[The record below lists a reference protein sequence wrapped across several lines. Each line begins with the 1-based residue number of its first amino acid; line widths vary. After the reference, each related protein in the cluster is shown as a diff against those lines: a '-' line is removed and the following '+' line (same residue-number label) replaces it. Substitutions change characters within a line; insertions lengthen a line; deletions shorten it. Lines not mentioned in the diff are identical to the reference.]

1 MSLTTYAELEQG
13 SQEWLDARCGLLT
26 ASTIGALITQ
36 KSRDPFT
43 VECIKCGAPG
53 FSPCMSAA
61 RKEPTPIKT
70 VHDERSAIVVG
81 LPKVLEVADSEGSRG
96 LTYTL
101 AAERITGHVD
111 YMHPTFDMQ
120 RGHDDEPFARDV
132 YAENCVPDHTPVEQV
147 GFMVRD
153 FGDYKI
159 GYSPDGLVKDDGLI
173 EIKSR
178 RPKEHLK
185 TVLKGLPPL
194 ENMAQMMTGMVVSGR
209 DYCDYVSYS
218 AGLPLWVKRVH
229 LDDRWVTAIHAA
241 AEAFEINVTNI
252 VNNFN
257 AATKGLPMTERRAT
271 IEEITFS

>member
-1 MSLTTYAELEQG
+1 MTLTTYADLEQG
-13 SQEWLDARCGLLT
+13 SPEWLAARCGLLT
-26 ASTIGALITQ
+26 ASTIGTLITQ

-70 VHDERSAIVVG
+70 VHDERSAIVSG
-81 LPKVLEVADSEGSRG
+81 LPKVLEVADTEGSRG

-101 AAERITGHVD
+101 AAERITGNVD
-111 YMHPTFDMQ
+111 YVHPTFDMQ
-120 RGHDDEPFARDV
+120 RGHDDEPYARDA
-132 YAENCVPDHTPVEQV
+132 YAANFAPVEQI

-153 FGDYKI
+153 FGNYKI
-159 GYSPDGLVKDDGLI
+159 GFSPDGLVKDDGLI

-185 TVLKGLPPL
+185 TVLRGLPPL

-209 DYCDYVSYS
+209 EYCDYISYS
-218 AGLPLWVKRVH
+218 AGLPLWVHRVH
-229 LDDRWVTAIHAA
+229 LDNRWENAIYAA

-257 AATKGLPMTERRAT
+257 NATAGLPMTERRPEL
-271 IEEITFS
+271 EEIRF

>member
-1 MSLTTYAELEQG
+1 MTLTTYADLEQG

-26 ASTIGALITQ
+26 ASTIGKLITPSTL
-36 KSRDPFT
+36 K
-43 VECIKCGAPG
+43 
-53 FSPCMSAA
+53 
-61 RKEPTPIKT
+61 
-70 VHDERSAIVVG
+70 
-81 LPKVLEVADSEGSRG
+81 VADNETSRG
-96 LTYTL
+96 LTMTL
-101 AAERITGHVD
+101 AAERITRHVD
-111 YMHPTFDMQ
+111 FVYPTADMQ
-120 RGHDDEPFARDV
+120 RGTEDEPYARAV
-132 YAENCVPDHTPVEQV
+132 YAEHYAPVEQV

-159 GYSPDGLVKDDGLI
+159 GFSPDGLPKNGLI

-194 ENMAQMMTGMVVSGR
+194 ENMAQMMAGMVVSGR
-209 DYCDYVSYS
+209 DYCDYISYS

-252 VNNFN
+252 VTNFT
-257 AATKGLPMTERRAT
+257 AATEGLPMTERRPEP
-271 IEEITFS
+271 EEIRF